1 MASRKE
7 QKEQARAARLAQEHD
22 AASKAQ
28 RTRRFQTFGGV
39 IAIAAIVTVVAIVV
53 SSGAGNASS
62 GLKHGK
68 AARSV
73 YNSVNNEIGGIPQS
87 GTTLGK
93 PGAKVTLTYWG
104 DLQCPICQ
112 EFTLGTSGGGL
123 PEFIQ
128 KDVRTGIA
136 KVHYESLCTA
146 TCNESGPTGGT
157 RNFNIQQSASYSAGK
172 QDLAWYYIELFY
184 RQQGAEDSGY
194 ATRAFINGIAE
205 QIPKLNFKAW
215 EAGVGSNA
223 LVSQVNADQNEAA
236 STFKIDATPSFAITG
251 PKGTSSLGTGV
262 LTYSQ
267 LAAAVK
273 AVS

>member
-7 QKEQARAARLAQEHD
+7 QKEQARTARLAREQD

-28 RTRRFQTFGGV
+28 RTRRFQMFGGATAIAVIVIV
-39 IAIAAIVTVVAIVV
+39 IAIAV
-53 SSGAGNASS
+53 SSGGGSPAS

-68 AARSV
+68 AATSV
-73 YNSVNNEIGGIPQS
+73 YNTVNAEIGGIPQS

-93 PGAKVTLTYWG
+93 PSAKVTLTYWG

-112 EFTLGTSGGGL
+112 DFTLGRAGGGL

-146 TCNESGPTGGT
+146 TCHPSDPTGGT
-157 RNFNIQQSASYSAGK
+157 KTFNLQQSAAYSAGK
-172 QDLAWYYIELFY
+172 QALAWYYIELFY

-205 QIPKLNFKAW
+205 QIPTLNLKAW
-215 EAGVGSNA
+215 KAGVGSKA
-223 LVSQVNADQNEAA
+223 FVSQVNADQNEAA
-236 STFKIDATPSFAITG
+236 SRFKFDSTPSFAISG
-251 PKGTSSLGTGV
+251 PKGTSSLGSGV

-267 LAAAVK
+267 LAAAVE

>member
-7 QKEQARAARLAQEHD
+7 QKEQARAARLAQEQE

-28 RTRRFQTFGGV
+28 RTRRTQTFGGV
-39 IAIAAIVTVVAIVV
+39 IAVAAIVIVVAIVV
-53 SSGAGNASS
+53 SSGGGSPES

-68 AARSV
+68 AADAV
-73 YNSVNNEIGGIPQS
+73 YNTVNAEIGGIPES

-93 PGAKVTLTYWG
+93 PSAKVTLTYWG
-104 DLQCPICQ
+104 DLQCPVCQ
-112 EFTLGTSGGGL
+112 AFTLGTNGGGL

-157 RNFNIQQSASYSAGK
+157 RNFNVQQTAAYSAGS
-172 QDLAWYYIELFY
+172 QNLAWYYIELFY
-184 RQQGAEDSGY
+184 RQQGVEDSGY
-194 ATRAFINGIAE
+194 ATRAFINAIAE
-205 QIPKLNFKAW
+205 QIPKLNLKAW
-215 EAGVGSNA
+215 EAGVGSKA
-223 LVSQVNADQNEAA
+223 LVSEVDADQNEAT
-236 STFKIDATPSFAITG
+236 SKFKFDATPAFAISG
-251 PKGTSSLGTGV
+251 PKGTSSLGAG
-262 LTYSQ
+262 LLNYSE
-267 LAAAVK
+267 LSTAVR

>member
-1 MASRKE
+1 MASRKQ
-7 QKEQARAARLAQEHD
+7 QKEQARAARLAQEQD

-28 RTRRFQTFGGV
+28 RTRRFQMFGGV
-39 IAIAAIVTVVAIVV
+39 TVIAVIVIVVAIVI
-53 SSGAGNASS
+53 SSGGGSPSS

-68 AARSV
+68 AASAL
-73 YNSVNNEIGGIPQS
+73 YNTVNADIGGIPQS

-93 PGAKVTLTYWG
+93 PSAKVSLTYWG
-104 DLQCPICQ
+104 DLQCPVCQ
-112 EFTLGTSGGGL
+112 DFTLGRAGGGL

-136 KVHYESLCTA
+136 NVHYESLCTA

-157 RNFNIQQSASYSAGK
+157 KNFNIQQSAAYSAGN
-172 QDLAWYYIELFY
+172 QNLAWYYIELFY

-194 ATRAFINGIAE
+194 ATRKFINGIAE
-205 QIPKLNFKAW
+205 QIPKLNLKAW
-215 EAGVGSNA
+215 EAGVGSSA
-223 LVSQVNADQNEAA
+223 LVSQVNAEENDAA
-236 STFKIDATPSFAITG
+236 SKFKFDATPSFAISG
-251 PKGTSSLGTGV
+251 PKGTSSLGSGV

>member
-7 QKEQARAARLAQEHD
+7 QKERARAARLAQEQH

-28 RTRRFQTFGGV
+28 RTRRFQMFGGV
-39 IAIAAIVTVVAIVV
+39 TVIALIVIVVAIVV
-53 SSGAGNASS
+53 SSGGGSPSS

-68 AARSV
+68 AASSV
-73 YNSVNNEIGGIPQS
+73 YKTVSAEIGGIPQS

-93 PGAKVTLTYWG
+93 PSAKVTLTYWG

-112 EFTLGTSGGGL
+112 EFTLGTNGGGL

-146 TCNESGPTGGT
+146 TCQPSDPTGGT
-157 RNFNIQQSASYSAGK
+157 RTFNIQQSASYSAGK

-205 QIPKLNFKAW
+205 QIPKLNLKSWA
-215 EAGVGSNA
+215 AGVGSTA
-223 LVSQVNADQNEAA
+223 LVSQVNADQSQAT
-236 STFKIDATPSFAITG
+236 SKFSFDATPSFAITG
-251 PKGTSSLGTGV
+251 PKGTASLGSSV

-273 AVS
+273 TVS